1 MVNQVRF
8 QYNVTFSFYFLVCP
22 EEHVLGIN
30 KLLSSVGRMWV
41 SFYHCFI
48 GLGACLMF
56 LLHGF
61 IAEQAYLLLW
71 LSKAAFLSE
80 RPLTNMKSDTLFLL
94 LILTSQ

>member
-1 MVNQVRF
+1 MVKHVRF
-8 QYNVTFSFYFLVCP
+8 QYNVTLSLYFLMCP

-48 GLGACLMF
+48 GLGACLK
-56 LLHGF
+56 LLLYGF
-61 IAEQAYLLLW
+61 IAEQACLLLW

-80 RPLTNMKSDTLFLL
+80 RPLNLQGSPLLFS
-94 LILTSQ
+94 LIIP